1 MILGLTGLGLVT
13 LKDPVTVLLGSR
25 LPPGVISLLSSM
37 RMGRYID
44 PSTAVFWSSV
54 RLGLEIVVGFLFLGS
69 AGLLIARRSRLGAEA
84 GYLAL
89 LLSLTTLDIL
99 LFYFEQFS
107 TIITTT
113 FQVLLWIGIIVYR
126 RHKT

>member
-1 MILGLTGLGLVT
+1 LT
-13 LKDPVTVLLGSR
+13 LKDPVTILLGSR
-25 LPPGVISLLSSM
+25 LPPGVVSLLASM
-37 RMGRYID
+37 RMGRHID
-44 PSTAVFWSSV
+44 PSTAAFWSSV

-69 AGLLIARRSRLGAEA
+69 AGLLTAKRNRVGAAA